1 MFSGTIGPDVDGRSL
16 VLNATYEP
24 ICVVSSRRALVLVI
38 EEKAELVR
46 ETGRLYRAARVSFP
60 EPSVVRLAHYVRV
73 PYTARIAI
81 TRRSVFARDGHR
93 CQYCGSQAE
102 NIDHVTPRS
111 RGGAHIWENVVAACR
126 RCNSLKE
133 DRLLEEA
140 GFTLRRAPHAPR
152 SRVWLLAASGELR
165 ADWQPYVAPLFERAA
180 G

>member
-1 MFSGTIGPDVDGRSL
+1 MFSGTIGSDVDGRSL

-93 CQYCGSQAE
+93 CQYCGGQAE